1 MGFNRKLLSPF
12 LADLLLLHVQ
22 RSAAACSLPLLLS
35 YDSQQMSE
43 EFVHD
48 TRCANISEALSV
60 GIGQLSLYWL
70 SWTSR
75 HQSHVG
81 AQTVISHKG

>member
-1 MGFNRKLLSPF
+1 
-12 LADLLLLHVQ
+12 
-22 RSAAACSLPLLLS
+22 
-35 YDSQQMSE
+35 MSE

-48 TRCANISEALSV
+48 TRCANISQALSA
-60 GIGQLSLYWL
+60 GIGQLSLQWL

-81 AQTVISHKG
+81 AQTVISHEG

>member
-1 MGFNRKLLSPF
+1 
-12 LADLLLLHVQ
+12 
-22 RSAAACSLPLLLS
+22 
-35 YDSQQMSE
+35 MSE

-48 TRCANISEALSV
+48 TRCANISQALSA
-60 GIGQLSLYWL
+60 GIGQLSLQWL

-81 AQTVISHKG
+81 AQTVISHEGLTLGLGSRHWYGKCRKGIMGN